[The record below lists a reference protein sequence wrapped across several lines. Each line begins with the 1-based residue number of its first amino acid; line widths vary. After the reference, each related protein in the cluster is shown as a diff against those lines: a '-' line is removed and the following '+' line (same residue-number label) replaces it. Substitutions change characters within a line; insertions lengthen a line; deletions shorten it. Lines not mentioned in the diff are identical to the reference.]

1 VTLKKCRLLRALEEP
16 WNSQIISI
24 DCHPN
29 TQESDLI
36 MPAVVT
42 QAILTSKGVTSH
54 AKEKS
59 GHLPSCYGK

>member
-1 VTLKKCRLLRALEEP
+1 LINHIVIRFDNFAIVKP
-16 WNSQIISI
+16 P

-42 QAILTSKGVTSH
+42 QAILTSKGVTAH

-59 GHLPSCYGK
+59 GHLPS

>member
-1 VTLKKCRLLRALEEP
+1 MV
-16 WNSQIISI
+16 IIFDNFAI
-24 DCHPN
+24 VKPPDCHPN

-42 QAILTSKGVTSH
+42 QAILTSKGVTGH

-59 GHLPSCYGK
+59 GHLPS